1 MDDDLQEL
9 LDRNGIRS
17 KVVDRLRHESIGITS
32 IHRLANAFSDEN
44 DLAFFL
50 KNEFSTKGEGDYC
63 LERELHGIFLK
74 IIGAKVSPRLVSIT
88 FIINSK

>member
-1 MDDDLQEL
+1 MTSWVRRRKHIARPMSRAVATEKTRSDL
-9 LDRNGIRS
+9 DTKGGRNGISQMILLEIR
-17 KVVDRLRHESIGITS
+17 RR
-32 IHRLANAFSDEN
+32 RRF
-44 DLAFFL
+44 
-50 KNEFSTKGEGDYC
+50 YC

>member
-1 MDDDLQEL
+1 MSGVYATDQVQLWW
-9 LDRNGIRS
+9 
-17 KVVDRLRHESIGITS
+17 
-32 IHRLANAFSDEN
+32 
-44 DLAFFL
+44 DLATPASM
-50 KNEFSTKGEGDYC
+50 EQSPTVAYC